1 MKPHFTPVL
10 ALASCILAAAM
21 SLVAQ
26 SGRPREPETVVVPS
40 DGLELRARVFYPNGQ
55 GPFPAV
61 LFNHGSGHSR
71 GTAPGGPDHRHPELL
86 GPVFARHGYVF
97 LYLYRRGDGLSAGQ
111 GIPSGDRMNDAF
123 AAGGQQARNQMQL
136 RLLEGDEMDDAMA
149 GLAYL
154 RALPQVDTRRIA
166 VVGHSFGGSLT
177 VLLAERDPSIRA
189 IVTFGAVGYSWD
201 RSPDLRARLTKAA
214 GRMAAAAFFIH
225 AENDFSIGPGK
236 SLAAEMSRL
245 GKAHRLQIYPPVGQ
259 TPEEGHD
266 FIHLRIS
273 TWDSA
278 VFDFLDQQLREAS
291 AQPTP

>member
-1 MKPHFTPVL
+1 
-10 ALASCILAAAM
+10 
-21 SLVAQ
+21 
-26 SGRPREPETVVVPS
+26 
-40 DGLELRARVFYPNGQ
+40 
-55 GPFPAV
+55 
-61 LFNHGSGHSR
+61 
-71 GTAPGGPDHRHPELL
+71 
-86 GPVFARHGYVF
+86 
-97 LYLYRRGDGLSAGQ
+97 
-111 GIPSGDRMNDAF
+111 MNDAF

-201 RSPDLRARLTKAA
+201 RSPDLRARLTKAV

-245 GKAHRLQIYPPVGQ
+245 GKAHRLQTYPPVGQ